1 MKVGICISL
10 EKAPL
15 AVEAGFD
22 YVELA
27 VSQMMSGRW
36 DATPPPWDTSEYNG
50 LPIEAC
56 NLFFPGGVKL
66 FSSDWREIFPVFV
79 YFNQARVLLTQ
90 IGVAVGVVG
99 SGSQRRCP
107 PEVSFP
113 YGGDPFDYLY
123 GDSESPE
130 EIIARW
136 LAATSGPPG
145 TVFAP
150 ESLERSESNVGIDCA
165 SFSRILAKH
174 GVGYTADAYHL
185 LKEWDANGREGGQEI
200 PSDAY
205 WADQMPHRPTH
216 LHLAQLEGRRFPQVG
231 DPMLEGF
238 FARLRELD
246 YDDRVSLECHSFEPE
261 DYKEAIANV
270 RSYFE

>member
-15 AVEAGFD
+15 AVESGFD

-27 VSQMMSGRW
+27 VSEMMARE
-36 DATPPPWDTSEYNG
+36 PWDTSAYAG

-66 FSSDWREIFPVFV
+66 FSIERSEAFPILP
-79 YFNQARVLLTQ
+79 YLAGAKARLTEL
-90 IGVAVGVVG
+90 GVAVGVVG
-99 SGSQRRCP
+99 SGNQRRCP
-107 PEVSFP
+107 AEIPFP
-113 YGGDPFDYLY
+113 YQGDPTDFLW
-123 GDSESPE
+123 SQAESPE
-130 EIIARW
+130 EILARH
-136 LAATSGPPG
+136 LAMGSGMPG
-145 TVFAP
+145 KTVFAP

-165 SFSRILAKH
+165 YFSRILAKH

-185 LKEWDANGREGGQEI
+185 LKEWDANGREGGLSV

-205 WADQMPHRPTH
+205 WADQMPHTPTH
-216 LHLAQLEGRRFPQVG
+216 LHLAQLEGRRYPQVN
-231 DPMLEGF
+231 DPMLVGF
-238 FARLRELD
+238 FARLRELGFD
-246 YDDRVSLECHSFEPE
+246 ARVSLECHGLEPE
-261 DYKEAIANV
+261 DYRDAIANL

>member
-15 AVEAGFD
+15 AVDAGFD

-27 VSQMMSGRW
+27 VSEMMARDPW
-36 DATPPPWDTSEYNG
+36 DASAYAG

-66 FSSDWREIFPVFV
+66 FPTDTAEQ
-79 YFNQARVLLTQ
+79 FNALPYMVEARRRLTEL
-90 IGVAVGVVG
+90 GVAIGVVG
-99 SGSQRRCP
+99 SGNQRRCP
-107 PEVSFP
+107 EGRSTTEAEHAL
-113 YGGDPFDYLY
+113 GK
-123 GDSESPE
+123 
-130 EIIARW
+130 W
-136 LAATSGPPG
+136 LAEGMQAPG
-145 TVFAP
+145 TTVFAP
-150 ESLERSESNVGIDCA
+150 ESLERSETNVGGDCA
-165 SFSRILAKH
+165 SFSRVLKTH

-185 LKEWDANGREGGQEI
+185 LKEWEANGREGGQEI

-216 LHLAQLEGRRFPQVG
+216 LHLAQLEGRRFPSLN
-231 DPMLEGF
+231 DLMLAGF
-238 FARLRELD
+238 FARLRELG
-246 YDDRVSLECHSFEPE
+246 YDDRVSLECNSFEPE